1 MEPTIGVLIKSLRVG
16 KKKTLKQIAEK
27 TQLSISFLSQVERG
41 KSSITLESL
50 KKISEALGVSPGYF
64 FSGESSGG
72 NGQVRR
78 ASKERSQLL
87 YAPFVYEDLSGD
99 LENPS
104 LVPILVTL
112 SPHGEKGT
120 PFVHKGQEFIYVL
133 AGVLT
138 LLLGEEEHDL
148 FPGDSIHMDS
158 SVPHNWVNR
167 TGEVTRF
174 LCVNSHDSDRLPN
187 APY

>member
-78 ASKERSQLL
+78 AGKERSGLPH
-87 YAPFVYEDLSGD
+87 APFVYEDLSSD
-99 LENPS
+99 LVNS
-104 LVPILVTL
+104 MLVPILVTL

-120 PFVHKGQEFIYVL
+120 PFVHQGQEFIYVL
-133 AGVLT
+133 EGVLT

-174 LCVNSHDSDRLPN
+174 LCVNSHDSDRIPT
-187 APY
+187 APH

>member
-64 FSGESSGG
+64 FSGESIGG
-72 NGQVRR
+72 NERVHR
-78 ASKERSQLL
+78 ASRARSQLQR
-87 YAPFVYEDLSGD
+87 APFMYEDLSGQ
-99 LENPS
+99 LANPS

-120 PFVHKGQEFIYVL
+120 PFAHKGQEFIYVL
-133 AGVLT
+133 EGVLT

-148 FPGDSIHMDS
+148 FPGDSIHMES

-167 TGEVTRF
+167 TGEVTKF
-174 LCVNSHDSDRLPN
+174 LCVNSHDSDRIPT
-187 APY
+187 APH

>member
-72 NGQVRR
+72 NEQVRR
-78 ASKERSQLL
+78 ASKGRSGLL
-87 YAPFVYEDLSGD
+87 NAPFVYEDLSGD
-99 LENPS
+99 LANPT

-133 AGVLT
+133 EGVLT

-174 LCVNSHDSDRLPN
+174 LCVNSHASDMIPT

>member
-64 FSGESSGG
+64 FSGESIGG
-72 NGQVRR
+72 NERVRR
-78 ASKERSQLL
+78 ASRARSQLQR
-87 YAPFVYEDLSGD
+87 APFMYEDLSGQ
-99 LENPS
+99 LANPS

-120 PFVHKGQEFIYVL
+120 PFAHKGQEFIYVL
-133 AGVLT
+133 EGVLT

-148 FPGDSIHMDS
+148 FPGDSIHMES

-167 TGEVTRF
+167 TGEVTKF
-174 LCVNSHDSDRLPN
+174 LCVNSHDSDRIPT
-187 APY
+187 APH

>member
-72 NGQVRR
+72 NELGRR
-78 ASKERSQLL
+78 ASKERSGLL
-87 YAPFVYEDLSGD
+87 HAPFVYEDLSGD
-99 LENPS
+99 LANPA

-120 PFVHKGQEFIYVL
+120 PFVHQGQEFVYVL
-133 AGVLT
+133 EGVLT
-138 LLLGEEEHDL
+138 VLLGEEEHDL
-148 FPGDSIHMDS
+148 FPGDSIHMHS

-167 TGEVTRF
+167 TGKVTRF
-174 LCVNSHDSDRLPN
+174 LCVNSHDSDRIPT
-187 APY
+187 APH